1 MTNNLSVQ
9 EEIRAFEKKGAKSL
23 WFNPA
28 KTWEQSDNGALVR
41 PRTFHFGEESS
52 VSSAIGKAPTW
63 GEPAYDM
70 NLSEAGHAAIK
81 SGSTDYGKIKI
92 DPYLGEWQN
101 IAHEYHDILNKAI
114 KSGSKSVLK
123 QAGIGMA
130 ADFSAVDLI
139 NVSATVLGTELRDFV
154 LEQAVTEIA
163 VPNLTVSIDTWTR
176 FLASQNIGEGVP
188 PVTKIGTLAR
198 ATYDLPKDGGAV
210 ALTFEAQ
217 ARSSHDLMRMHIDN
231 LVSDLRRIKAT
242 KIATEIETATDVTGE
257 DLGAS
262 TSGVSDKVPNEKIG
276 AVMDTIISNNG
287 NPDTFVSHDKVFREY
302 LANTWTAK
310 YTQSPVQTSTFSN
323 AKVIT
328 NPPGLPG
335 ITWYIDNSKTSTI
348 LSIYDKRAI
357 VKFQGPIRTAVVRL
371 DMEDVDAFR
380 IFDFNYP
387 KLIQTSKARDLT
399 GETA

>member
-1 MTNNLSVQ
+1 MTTNLTVQ
-9 EEIRAFEKKGAKSL
+9 EEIKAFEKKKAKSL
-23 WFNPA
+23 WFNPC
-28 KTWEQSDNGALVR
+28 KTWEQSDNGQLVR
-41 PRTFHFGEESS
+41 PRTFHFGEESTH
-52 VSSAIGKAPTW
+52 SSAIGVGPTW
-63 GEPAYDM
+63 NDPAYDM
-70 NLSEAGHAAIK
+70 SIAEAGHAAIK
-81 SGSTDYGKIKI
+81 SGSTDLGKVKI

-176 FLASQNIGEGVP
+176 FLAQQNIGEGVP
-188 PVTKIGTLAR
+188 PITKLGSIAR

-217 ARSSHDLMRMHIDN
+217 ARASHDLMRMHIDN
-231 LVSDLRRIKAT
+231 LTSDLRRIKAA
-242 KIATEIETATDVTGE
+242 KIATELETATDVSGE
-257 DLGAS
+257 DLGANSAGTS
-262 TSGVSDKVPNEKIG
+262 TNVPHEKIG
-276 AVMDTIISNNG
+276 AVFDTIIGNNG
-287 NPDTFVSHDKVFREY
+287 NPDTIASHDKVFREY
-302 LANTWTAK
+302 ISNHWTTPYA
-310 YTQSPVQTSTFSN
+310 QTSPYTNSLSN
-323 AKVIT
+323 AKIIT
-328 NPPGLPG
+328 NVPGLPG
-335 ITWYIDNSKTSTI
+335 VTWYIDNSKTATI
-348 LSIYDKRAI
+348 MTIYDKKAI
-357 VKFQGPIRTAVVRL
+357 VKFQGPVRTAVVRL

-387 KLIQTSKARDLT
+387 KLIQTTKARDLT